1 MLRQSVFRTAW
12 ATARRQRYGAAA
24 VLFACAVLV
33 LSVMLPGSS
42 ASAASI
48 GVAPTLLDVKRGE
61 SVAGL
66 RVRNG
71 DAGKAV
77 SVQVRV
83 VRWRQDA
90 SGNVYEPAEGVV
102 ASPPV
107 TRIAPG
113 AENLIRIVRT
123 AKEAVAG
130 EESYRVLVDELP
142 DPDAAQAGVVSILIR
157 QSVPLFFSSP
167 KATPAQPQWRISR
180 IAAQTT
186 PSPPTPLPQA
196 GEGSVGKHDSPPPL
210 PQMGEGGAAYSWRVT
225 VTNTGDKRLRL
236 ADLVLRDANGTQV
249 AVRPGLVGYVL
260 GHASQEFVVQAVE
273 GTPSATPDSAPAT
286 LRVVV
291 QSETASIETA
301 LLPVV
306 SP

>member
-1 MLRQSVFRTAW
+1 MLRQSVCRTAL
-12 ATARRQRYGAAA
+12 ATIRRQRYGAAA
-24 VLFACAVLV
+24 VLFVCAVWV
-33 LSVMLPGSS
+33 LPGSS
-42 ASAASI
+42 VRAASI
-48 GVAPTLLDVKRGE
+48 GVAPTLLDIKRGE
-61 SVAGL
+61 SVSGL

-71 DAGKAV
+71 DAGKPV

-123 AKEAVAG
+123 AKEPVAG

-142 DPDAAQAGVVSILIR
+142 DPDAAQAGVVSVLIR

-167 KATPAQPQWRISR
+167 KATPAQPQWQVAR
-180 IAAQTT
+180 AE
-186 PSPPTPLPQA
+186 PTENRN
-196 GEGSVGKHDSPPPL
+196 G
-210 PQMGEGGAAYSWRVT
+210 WRVT
-225 VTNTGDKRLRL
+225 VANTGDKRLRL
-236 ADLVLRDANGTQV
+236 ADLVLLDANGTQV
-249 AVRPGLVGYVL
+249 AARAGLVGYVL
-260 GHASQEFVVQAVE
+260 GHASQEFVVQAAQ
-273 GTPSATPDSAPAT
+273 GTPDTSPAA